1 MVKLAEIF
9 KKKLSAKAA
18 VFFTGA
24 VIMAAIFVVTISV
37 YSDHQNEEE
46 NAILSAQNMAKS
58 LSINAT
64 IPILERN
71 TDRLQQIVSE
81 NMHHTALTDFIVV
94 DTDGTSLMKGQAD
107 SADLSAGIQQI
118 ALSAISDLS
127 QKMELHGQ
135 VLVVA
140 TPILAP
146 GETGGAV
153 VATFNLQQLVPT
165 WNKAIQANLWKGLAL
180 IGVGIPLSLMAFQK
194 LFAPLQELIS
204 VVERAANGD
213 LAARVNVDGEDEFGV
228 LGQALN
234 IMFERMKT
242 NIDRVR
248 WLAYGDELT
257 RLANKTAFNQ
267 RLRQLVDREKS
278 SGTLFLIDLDG
289 FKRLNDAYGA
299 EQGDMIL
306 CTAANRLR
314 QVAGEFLTSLS
325 EQGNA
330 PNPMLARLSGN
341 EYAFLAPA
349 CVSAPL
355 AQKIAQRVLD
365 VFAEPFEV
373 AGQHVNMSARIG
385 IAMYPHD
392 AADSKTLVGSV
403 NFAID
408 VAKNNGGGTWQ
419 FFEPSMTQAAIRRVT
434 LQNELQR
441 ALKNREFIVYYQPK
455 INVRDG
461 STAGCE
467 ALVRWQKAPGKI
479 VSPGVFID
487 VAEETGLINQIGDYV
502 LEEACSAAAR
512 WADDG
517 MPCSVAVNVSSLQFA
532 RENFSAIVG
541 QVLEK
546 TGLPHELLELEL
558 TESVAMTNPDR
569 LMEQVMP
576 LRDRG
581 VRFAI
586 DDFGTGHSSLS
597 YLSRLPF
604 DVFKIDQSF
613 VREMTEDKHARVIV
627 QTVLAMAESLGYRT
641 VAEGVETREHFAFL
655 QLHCCDYIQGYYFS
669 RPLPEDEFVARLQ
682 QEKAGLE
689 QRDNARLAS

>member
-1 MVKLAEIF
+1 MVKLGDIF
-9 KKKLSAKAA
+9 RKKLSAKAA
-18 VFFTGA
+18 VWFSVA
-24 VIMAAIFVVTISV
+24 VVIAAVFVVAISV
-37 YSDHQNEEE
+37 SADHKSEHK
-46 NAILSAQNMAKS
+46 NAVLVAENMAET
-58 LSINAT
+58 LAINAT
-64 IPILERN
+64 IPVFEHN
-71 TDRLQQIVSE
+71 TAKLQHIFSHNRQNASLVSVVAVDSQGAPIVG
-81 NMHHTALTDFIVV
+81 D
-94 DTDGTSLMKGQAD
+94 AD
-107 SADLSAGIQQI
+107 SAVNLSEDSQ
-118 ALSAISDLS
+118 ALIRSAIADKT
-127 QKMELHGQ
+127 QQ
-135 VLVVA
+135 TVLRGATVLVA
-140 TPILAP
+140 TPVLAH
-146 GETGGAV
+146 GETGGAIFTSFSLKDLS
-153 VATFNLQQLVPT
+153 AAWQET
-165 WNKAIQANLWKGLAL
+165 IQANLWKGLAL
-180 IGVGIPLSLMAFQK
+180 VGLGVPLALLVFGR
-194 LFAPLQELIS
+194 LFAPMKELIE

-213 LAARVNVDGEDEFGV
+213 LAARVNIDSEDEYGV
-228 LGQALN
+228 LARSLN
-234 IMFERMKT
+234 RMFERMKA
-242 NIDRVR
+242 NMDRTR

-257 RLANKTAFNQ
+257 RLANKTAFNH
-267 RLRQLVDREKS
+267 RLRQLVDQEKS
-278 SGTLFLIDLDG
+278 AGTLFLIDLDG

-299 EQGDMIL
+299 EQGDLIL

-314 QVAGEFLTSLS
+314 QVAGEFLSALS
-325 EQGNA
+325 ENGK
-330 PNPMLARLSGN
+330 PTHPMLARLSGN
-341 EYAFLAPA
+341 EFAFLAPA

-355 AQKIAQRVLD
+355 AQKIAQRILQ

-373 AGQHVNMSARIG
+373 SGQHVNLSARIG

-408 VAKNNGGGTWQ
+408 VAKKNGGGTWQ
-419 FFEPSMTQAAIRRVT
+419 FFEPNMTQAAIRRVT

-467 ALVRWQKAPGKI
+467 ALIRWQKAPGKV
-479 VSPGVFID
+479 VSPGAFID

-512 WADDG
+512 WANAG
-517 MPCSVAVNVSSLQFA
+517 MPCPVAVNVSSLQFA
-532 RENFSAIVG
+532 RADFSSIVG
-541 QVLEK
+541 QVLER
-546 TGLPHELLELEL
+546 TGLAHELLELEL
-558 TESVAMTNPDR
+558 TESVAMTNPER
-569 LMEQVMP
+569 LMEQVVP

-682 QEKAGLE
+682 QEQAGLE
-689 QRDNARLAS
+689 QRGGVLTAS